1 MAVQTEVSKKMRF
14 FGWKKKSK
22 QQTITEPVNPSSSQ
36 EDSASQPLQLPVPSK
51 VSKKIAKQPSTEIT
65 LQDVPQY
72 IQDMNGSGDK
82 PARALRLLFSL
93 SEHSSED
100 RIKVVSDNPT
110 LIPTL
115 LSFLMQSERGSSEQ
129 YLTLLVLNN
138 LSIPGANKRVSK
150 N

>member
-1 MAVQTEVSKKMRF
+1 MAVQTDVSKKMAF

-22 QQTITEPVNPSSSQ
+22 LQKPTEPVNPSSSQ
-36 EDSASQPLQLPVPSK
+36 EDSTSQPQQLPTPSK
-51 VSKKIAKQPSTEIT
+51 VSKKIAKQPSSEIT
-65 LQDVPQY
+65 LQDVPQF

-100 RIKVVSDNPT
+100 RIKMVLDNPT

-115 LSFLMQSERGSSEQ
+115 LLFLEQSERGSSEQ

-138 LSIPGANKRVSK
+138 MSIPGANKRVSA